1 MKRTLITGAAGFV
14 GANLARRLLRDGYEV
29 HLLLRHTK
37 DNWRLREICEEC
49 RIVVGDIRDPEAVRS
64 AVRSVKPKCVF
75 HLAAYGAYSQQ
86 TGFQE
91 MVATNLLGCVSLLDA
106 CVEAGVERFV
116 QAGSSSEYGYKD
128 HAAGELEVLD
138 PNSHYAITKASA
150 THYCTYTAR
159 TTGIRAVTARLYSV
173 YGPYEEPSRLIPT
186 LLVHGLKGKLPPLV
200 SPATAR
206 DFVHVDDAVRALIQ
220 LATSEHIR
228 PGAVYNVATGT
239 QTSLAEIVEQARAI
253 LGVAAEPQWGVM
265 QRRSWDTDIWV
276 GDNAALKQAIG
287 WVPEVPLRDG
297 LVRTLEWFEAKPEW
311 LSFYESRIFPPGSAP
326 GRHS

>member
-1 MKRTLITGAAGFV
+1 MNRTLITGAAGFV
-14 GANLARRLLRDGYEV
+14 GANLARCLLQDGYEV
-29 HLLLRHTK
+29 HLLLRHTN
-37 DNWRLREICEEC
+37 DNWRLREISAEC

-64 AVRSVKPKCVF
+64 AVRSVKPQSVF

-91 MVATNLLGCVSLLDA
+91 MAATNLLGSAALLDA

-116 QAGSSSEYGYKD
+116 QTGSSSEYGYKD
-128 HAAGELEVLD
+128 HAASELEVLD
-138 PNSHYAITKASA
+138 PNSHYAITKAAA

-206 DFVHVDDAVRALIQ
+206 DFVHVDDAVRALLE
-220 LATSEHIR
+220 LATRDQVR
-228 PGAVYNVATGT
+228 PRRGLQRCHRHSNHAGGDRPAGPGDPGHC
-239 QTSLAEIVEQARAI
+239 SRA
-253 LGVAAEPQWGVM
+253 QM
-265 QRRSWDTDIWV
+265 
-276 GDNAALKQAIG
+276 
-287 WVPEVPLRDG
+287 
-297 LVRTLEWFEAKPEW
+297 
-311 LSFYESRIFPPGSAP
+311 
-326 GRHS
+326 GRHAAAFLGHRRLGGESERNRERYWLGSRNHSPGGSVTYHRLVQEPP

>member
-14 GANLARRLLRDGYEV
+14 GANLARCLLQDGYEV
-29 HLLLRHTK
+29 HLLLRHTN
-37 DNWRLREICEEC
+37 DNWRLREISAEC

-64 AVRSVKPKCVF
+64 AVRSVKPQSVF

-91 MVATNLLGCVSLLDA
+91 MAATNLLGSAALLDA
-106 CVEAGVERFV
+106 CVETGVERFV
-116 QAGSSSEYGYKD
+116 QTGSSSEYGYKD
-128 HAAGELEVLD
+128 HAASELEVLD
-138 PNSHYAITKASA
+138 PNSHYAITKAAA

-206 DFVHVDDAVRALIQ
+206 DFVHVDDAVRALLE
-220 LATSEHIR
+220 LATRDQVR

-239 QTSLAEIVEQARAI
+239 QTTLGEIVQQARAI
-253 LGVAAEPQWGVM
+253 LDIAAEPKWGAM
-265 QRRSWDTDIWV
+265 QQRSWDTDVWV
-276 GDNAALKQAIG
+276 GNPSAIGRDIG
-287 WVPEVPLRDG
+287 WVREITVREGLLRTID
-297 LVRTLEWFEAKPEW
+297 WFRNHPEW
-311 LSFYESRIFPPGSAP
+311 LTFYDSRIFSGNMPG
-326 GRHS
+326 